1 MNEKNLKMTH
11 RTAEVLRNHWDLVA
25 VVLVSAL
32 MVPLAMTQNP
42 LRIIFGLFFTLFFPG
57 YAFVSFLF
65 PKNEIE
71 VLERIALSLG
81 LSVAITPLI
90 GLGLNFSFG
99 IRVET
104 ILPSLAIFNTL
115 FSILAIKRRES
126 VAEPFV
132 PKVKF
137 EVDFKSM
144 SLTEKLLT
152 IALISAIFISIF
164 TLFYVLSNPRQ
175 GESFTEFYILGPKGK
190 ASDYP
195 TRLFVNQSGSV
206 IIGIVNHEYRTV
218 NYTVE
223 IWLAKEGGN
232 FSKVKLLDSFAI
244 TLDHVPVT
252 QNWTP
257 QFEKLYNFSIK
268 DPGKYKM
275 FFLLLKD
282 MPPKKPE
289 DFGSGE
295 DRIRRAIEGEIQSL
309 ILNVEVIEL

>member
-1 MNEKNLKMTH
+1 MK
-11 RTAEVLRNHWDLVA
+11 
-25 VVLVSAL
+25 
-32 MVPLAMTQNP
+32 
-42 LRIIFGLFFTLFFPG
+42 I
-57 YAFVSFLF
+57 
-65 PKNEIE
+65 
-71 VLERIALSLG
+71 ERILSAFLLLAL
-81 LSVAITPLI
+81 
-90 GLGLNFSFG
+90 
-99 IRVET
+99 
-104 ILPSLAIFNTL
+104 LA
-115 FSILAIKRRES
+115 SIA
-126 VAEPFV
+126 
-132 PKVKF
+132 
-137 EVDFKSM
+137 
-144 SLTEKLLT
+144 
-152 IALISAIFISIF
+152 ALIYLI
-164 TLFYVLSNPRQ
+164 LNPPP
-175 GESFTEFYILGPKGK
+175 GERFTEFYILGPKGK